1 MSISFPSNNNPEC
14 LKDYLLVDTHSM
26 QDAHDVAA
34 RSFVPH
40 TLTKTDASSNFHFV
54 HSHAFIQDVSL
65 CYTSYGA
72 NLKLEPEPMDN
83 FYLIQMP
90 VNGLIELD
98 SGGVHRTL
106 NRTEGSIVSP
116 TNRTCFKWSE
126 DSGLITIKVE
136 RQALES
142 QLRRLCQSEV
152 IDPIEFEVAMSLADL
167 KYRNWYIEVVR
178 MMQYFQ
184 HSKQNESMSLEGW
197 FEQKL
202 MQILLFSQKSNYSK
216 QLTHQNYIAP
226 SQTVGQAIE
235 YMHAH
240 IDEKITLGTLAD
252 ITSVTARTL
261 HNGFK
266 RFRNISPLDY
276 LTEIRL
282 EKVRHGLQHARDNE
296 TVTSIAQ
303 SVGFTHLGRFSHKY
317 FQHFNE
323 LPSQTINR
331 H

>member
-1 MSISFPSNNNPEC
+1 MSIAPNNSNPEF
-14 LKDYLLVDTHSM
+14 LDDYLLVDTHSM

-40 TLTKTDASSNFHFV
+40 TLTKTDASPDFHFV
-54 HSHAFIQDVSL
+54 HSHAFMQDISL

-72 NLKLEPEPMDN
+72 NLILEPEPMDN

-90 VNGLIELD
+90 VSGLIELD
-98 SGGVHRTL
+98 SGGVHRNL
-106 NRTEGSIVSP
+106 NGMEGSIVSP

-136 RQALES
+136 RQALEYH
-142 QLRRLCQSEV
+142 LRRLCQSEV
-152 IDPIEFEVAMSLADL
+152 VDPIEFEVAMSLSDP

-184 HSKQNESMSLEGW
+184 HSKRTEAVALEGW

-202 MQILLFSQKSNYSK
+202 MEILLFSQTNNYSE
-216 QLTHQNYIAP
+216 QLMQQRYTAP
-226 SQTVGQAIE
+226 SKAVGEAMQ

-240 IDEKITLGTLAD
+240 IDEKISLATLAD
-252 ITSVTARTL
+252 VTGVTARTL

-266 RFRNISPLDY
+266 RFRDVSPLDY

-282 EKVRHGLQHARDNE
+282 QKVRFDLEHADDSD

-317 FQHFNE
+317 FQHFGE

-331 H
+331 C